1 MAKNRL
7 LVKLLPTAALAAAD
21 PRANLRPLFDSAPQT
36 TAFGLGAAPAWF
48 LADLP
53 DGAATPWDLAH
64 SQVASQLGVDESAVI
79 FAEPDLEQSFPDT
92 NEKNPGGGPMLALED
107 SCGSVPQ
114 QDIGGKILGPDRFA
128 WHLDDEFTQLRKA
141 REAVP
146 FNPPRTRIAHI
157 DTGYDRGHESQPQN
171 LLQNLE
177 RSFVDGD
184 NDPNSAD
191 DPNRGNAFPD
201 NSGHGTGTISILA
214 GSHIAQFN
222 ETLGGA
228 AGADILPLRI
238 SNSVI
243 LFRTS
248 AFAQALRY
256 AIEQRLT

>member
-1 MAKNRL
+1 MANNRL
-7 LVKLLPTAALAAAD
+7 LVKLLPTASLAAAD
-21 PRANLRPLFDSAPQT
+21 PRANLRPLFESAPQT
-36 TAFGLGAAPAWF
+36 AAFGLGAAPAWF

-53 DGAATPWDLAH
+53 EGAATPWDLAH

-92 NEKNPGGGPMLALED
+92 NEKNPGGGAMMALDQGCNPVAQEN
-107 SCGSVPQ
+107 S
-114 QDIGGKILGPDRFA
+114 GGKILGPNKFA

-157 DTGYDRGHESQPQN
+157 DTGYDRGHEARPQN
-171 LLQNLE
+171 ILQNLE

-201 NSGHGTGTISILA
+201 NSGHGTGTIGILA
-214 GSHIAQFN
+214 GGQLNQFN

-228 AGADILPLRI
+228 AGADILPP
-238 SNSVI
+238 
-243 LFRTS
+243 
-248 AFAQALRY
+248 
-256 AIEQRLT
+256 